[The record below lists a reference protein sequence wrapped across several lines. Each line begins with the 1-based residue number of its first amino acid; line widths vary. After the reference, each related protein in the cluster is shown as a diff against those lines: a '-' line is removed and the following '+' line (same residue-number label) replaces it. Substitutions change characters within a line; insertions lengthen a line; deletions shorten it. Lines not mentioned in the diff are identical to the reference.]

1 MPKWRLT
8 VTFIYLYLLDTHIS
22 QYTHVWYEIDK
33 IQYLGAPNAPPGSDE
48 KQ

>member
-22 QYTHVWYEIDK
+22 QYTHVWYEIEK

-48 KQ
+48 K